1 MHLLLGDAV
10 TRSAPMTPFARAFA
24 GAMGVLFLGLGMVI
38 LVTSAGLDRQSV
50 LAALAVLVLGLDF
63 LLGALRSHW
72 PRLALAL
79 FLP

>member
-1 MHLLLGDAV
+1 
-10 TRSAPMTPFARAFA
+10 MTPFARAFS
-24 GAMGVLFLGLGMVI
+24 GALGVLFLGLG
-38 LVTSAGLDRQSV
+38 LVVLGTSADLDWQAV

-63 LLGALRSHW
+63 LLGALRSRW